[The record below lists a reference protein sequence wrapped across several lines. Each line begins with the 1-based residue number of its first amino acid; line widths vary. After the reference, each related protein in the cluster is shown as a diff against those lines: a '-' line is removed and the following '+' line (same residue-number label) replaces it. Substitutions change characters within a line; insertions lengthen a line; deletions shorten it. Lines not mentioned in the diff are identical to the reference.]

1 MLIGFRKYRV
11 YLIVAIGLVIAG
23 CASEPVDPQQ
33 EIKANMQVM
42 RDAVIDTVKDKQR
55 QRTLIDLTRLLEK
68 SLAEYN
74 RAYSNFASEFG
85 KLNRKYDTSR
95 AKLEELHDSFRETR
109 KSAMNEVTRI
119 HFEMVANTSED
130 EWKKIVKKEI
140 EAIKSVRQ
148 LPEDQLGV

>member
-1 MLIGFRKYRV
+1 MLIVFRKYRV
-11 YLIVAIGLVIAG
+11 SLIAAIGLVIAG